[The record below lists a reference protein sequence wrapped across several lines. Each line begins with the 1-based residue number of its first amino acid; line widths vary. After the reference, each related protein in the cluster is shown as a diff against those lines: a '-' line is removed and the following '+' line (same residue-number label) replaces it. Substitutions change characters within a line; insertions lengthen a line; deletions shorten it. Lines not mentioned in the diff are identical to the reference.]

1 MKLERIFDGSN
12 AITLKRSFS
21 SLMNFSD
28 AIINSVTPEGGHRFG
43 NRISNDL
50 YNDFVRRTQYLMAR
64 LLNIERKRSRKW
76 KRSGSR
82 L

>member
-1 MKLERIFDGSN
+1 MKPERIFDGSN

-43 NRISNDL
+43 NRTWNGLS
-50 YNDFVRRTQYLMAR
+50 NDFVRRTQYLIAR
-64 LLNIERKRSRKW
+64 LLNIERKWRRKW
-76 KRSGSR
+76 KRS
-82 L
+82 